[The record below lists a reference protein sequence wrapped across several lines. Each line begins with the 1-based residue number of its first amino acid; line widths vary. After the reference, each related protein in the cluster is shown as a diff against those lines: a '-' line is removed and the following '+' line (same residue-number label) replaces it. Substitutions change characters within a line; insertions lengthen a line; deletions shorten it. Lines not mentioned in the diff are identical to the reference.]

1 MCYRNNKSPES
12 RRRRLFVLKRALVV
26 AIVVLPSICY
36 SQDSEPNT
44 TRRIERFSFSFEP
57 DEVVELDLTTTRPDE
72 VTSDEF
78 LTLEFFNNREFIMRA
93 DFNLSQLPLIR
104 IAAAR
109 TGFGKANLTVNGIA
123 GGIVPIRR
131 DRIYLFVR
139 ALVNTTGRDYETD
152 ELILIPSETNLRG
165 LITTVDGDGVRST
178 RTVVTTSMKI
188 RVSE

>member
-1 MCYRNNKSPES
+1 
-12 RRRRLFVLKRALVV
+12 VLKRALVV
-26 AIVVLPSICY
+26 AIMALPSICY
-36 SQDSEPNT
+36 SQDPAQNT

-57 DEVVELDLTTTRPDE
+57 DEVVELELTTTKPDE
-72 VTSDEF
+72 ISRDEF
-78 LTLEFFNNREFIMRA
+78 LTLEFFNNRQFIMNA

-109 TGFGKANLTVNGIA
+109 TGFGKAKLTVNGVA

>member
-1 MCYRNNKSPES
+1 MNVKMININGCRSGELGYHSWIMFHKG
-12 RRRRLFVLKRALVV
+12 
-26 AIVVLPSICY
+26 SIGF
-36 SQDSEPNT
+36 QAF
-44 TRRIERFSFSFEP
+44 IEI
-57 DEVVELDLTTTRPDE
+57 
-72 VTSDEF
+72 
-78 LTLEFFNNREFIMRA
+78 NNREFIMKA

-165 LITTVDGDGVRST
+165 LMTTVDGDGARST